1 MFDFLK
7 RKNSENS
14 LAKVIVKG
22 EESGYGAFLDINN
35 DLATFFEDAKDIK
48 DFDPLIMM
56 TNAYARRVAT
66 AGMVLQGIVEKS
78 QFDYVGTVFRAT
90 QANTIHTVEFQE
102 EAYDEAVKLIHSYT
116 SLFDKTALSLI
127 VSLVQDGNVLT
138 PPEGETLDIETIAVL
153 VNSTMQKLT

>member
-7 RKNSENS
+7 QKSSENS
-14 LAKVIVKG
+14 LAKVIIKG
-22 EESGYGAFLDINN
+22 EKSGYGAFLDINN
-35 DLATFFEDAKDIK
+35 DLAAFFEDVNKDY
-48 DFDPLIMM
+48 DPLIMM
-56 TNAYARRVAT
+56 TNAYARRVVT

-153 VNSTMQKLT
+153 VNSAKQKLT

>member
-7 RKNSENS
+7 QKSSENS
-14 LAKVIVKG
+14 LAKVIIKG
-22 EESGYGAFLDINN
+22 EKSGYGAFLDINN
-35 DLATFFEDAKDIK
+35 DLAAFFEDVNKDY
-48 DFDPLIMM
+48 DPLIMM
-56 TNAYARRVAT
+56 TNAYARRVVT

-90 QANTIHTVEFQE
+90 QANTIHTVKFQE
-102 EAYDEAVKLIHSYT
+102 EAYDEAVKLIFSYT

-138 PPEGETLDIETIAVL
+138 PPQGETLDIETIATL
-153 VNSTMQKLT
+153 VNSTKQKLT

>member
-14 LAKVIVKG
+14 LAEVIVKG
-22 EESGYGAFLDINN
+22 EKSGYGAFLDLNN
-35 DLATFFEDAKDIK
+35 DLAAFFEEVKDY
-48 DFDPLIMM
+48 DPLILM
-56 TNAYARRVAT
+56 TNAYARRVVT

-78 QFDYVGTVFRAT
+78 QFDYVGTVFKAT
-90 QANTIHTVEFQE
+90 QVRTIHTVEFQE

-127 VSLVQDGNVLT
+127 VSLVQDGNALT

-153 VNSTMQKLT
+153 VNSAKQKLT

>member
-7 RKNSENS
+7 QKSSENS
-14 LAKVIVKG
+14 LAKVIIKG
-22 EESGYGAFLDINN
+22 EKSGYGAFLDINN
-35 DLATFFEDAKDIK
+35 DLAAFFEDVNKDY
-48 DFDPLIMM
+48 DPLIMM
-56 TNAYARRVAT
+56 TNAYARRVVT

-116 SLFDKTALSLI
+116 NLFDKQSLSLI

-138 PPEGETLDIETIAVL
+138 PSEGEVLEIETIAAIIK
-153 VNSTMQKLT
+153 STKQKIT